1 MTLQLCKHD
10 TTPHQFVAEWE
21 GELVE
26 LLKHLSPRVL
36 LLSVGEAQIPHVLQ
50 QAPVGLYEL
59 GSHTWW
65 STIFHDISM
74 LPKTD

>member
-1 MTLQLCKHD
+1 MMNEYTCVNMTTQLGKHD

-36 LLSVGEAQIPHVLQ
+36 LLSVGEPKIPHVLQ
-50 QAPVGLYEL
+50 QAPVELYKEH
-59 GSHTWW
+59 GSQT
-65 STIFHDISM
+65 
-74 LPKTD
+74 